1 MSDISLFTLDRDG
14 IVVFSMKGIDREVS
28 GPAEALQL
36 VAKCMLTEPGSDA
49 FAPSDGGGV
58 KDMMAKGMQGVEST
72 RVDAAIIVRKT
83 METIRRT
90 QRSDRPANATVVALE
105 LVDAVPVRNDTKII
119 MRVRIRLQDGSS
131 FVSGFRG
138 VYG

>member
-36 VAKCMLTEPGSDA
+36 VAKCMLTEPGSDV
-49 FAPSDGGGV
+49 FAPGDGGGV

-83 METIRRT
+83 METVRRT